1 MTAEQELAFN
11 IVYLS
16 TFGGFM
22 GGALFFIF
30 HAVLEGLAEL
40 GMRSL
45 ERHRDRAGLVRACER
60 LPGEGAQQ
68 HGKVGD

>member
-1 MTAEQELAFN
+1 MTADQELAFY

-22 GGALFFIF
+22 GGALFFIS
-30 HAVLEGLAEL
+30 HAVLEGLADL
-40 GMRSL
+40 GAHL
-45 ERHRDRAGLVRACER
+45 IERHRDRAGLVRACER

-68 HGKVGD
+68 HRKTVG